1 MTDTLDEGEAFVIR
15 GCRFPKRL
23 HYDVRN
29 HIWYEMLDGGLIR
42 VGMTAVAPALASN
55 RIFAFTPKRVGRE
68 LETDRSCATIES
80 SKWVGPARIAFDG
93 IVDAINEDLVESP
106 ATMVDEPYGAGW
118 MLVARP
124 AKPDALAGLTTGEAI
139 REAYERWMEENN
151 FPGCEARE

>member
-1 MTDTLDEGEAFVIR
+1 MTGTLDDGEAFVIR

-29 HIWYEMLDGGLIR
+29 HIWYDTVAGGLIR
-42 VGMTAVAPALASN
+42 IGMTPVAVALASN

-68 LETDRSCATIES
+68 LETGRSCATIES

-93 IVDAINEDLVESP
+93 IVHEINEDLVESP
-106 ATMVDEPYGAGW
+106 AKMVDDPYGAGW
-118 MLVARP
+118 MLIARP
-124 AKPDALAGLTTGEAI
+124 AQTDVLVALVTGEAI
-139 REAYERWMEENN
+139 RAAYERWMDENN